1 MKNLGFIYFIALVI
15 SCTSQKSDNE
25 NLVASNPFLIGKW
38 TGEGGFLN
46 VDFNKEVGKV
56 MLEIEINK
64 DNTVSGKIGN
74 ARLMETSIK
83 KVNYGFEIKGIL
95 DSRLDSR
102 INKNKDLKKNHLIIL
117 LVTPIKNSNDV
128 MVSDANFHLKSNYI
142 FDFTMR
148 VGGVL
153 LTKVP

>member
-1 MKNLGFIYFIALVI
+1 MNNLGFIFFIVTVI
-15 SCTSQKSDNE
+15 SCTSEKSDDE

-46 VDFNKEVGKV
+46 VDLDKEVGKV
-56 MLEIEINK
+56 IFEIEIKK
-64 DNTVSGKIGN
+64 DNTVSGKIGD
-74 ARLMETSIK
+74 ARLTETSIGK
-83 KVNYGFEIKGIL
+83 ANYGFEIKGV
-95 DSRLDSR
+95 LDSR
-102 INKNKDLKKNHLIIL
+102 IKEKVDLKKDHVIIL
-117 LVTPIKNSNDV
+117 LVTPNKNSNDV

-153 LTKVP
+153 LIKVP